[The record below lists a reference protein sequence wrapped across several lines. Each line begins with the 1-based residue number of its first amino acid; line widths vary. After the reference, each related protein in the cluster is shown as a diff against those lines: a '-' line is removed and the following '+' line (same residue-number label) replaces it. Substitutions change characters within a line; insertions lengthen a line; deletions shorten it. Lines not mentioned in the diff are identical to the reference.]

1 MCEQECICTE
11 CMKNDDHDPITTIFF
26 GTEQDEGARFLQLPD
41 CKHIFEKKGL
51 DSYMGISN
59 DDTDVS
65 DESHPGDSHADI
77 MDDSQLIR
85 LKSCPRCKTPIR
97 KSLRYGNV
105 IKQQLNDI
113 EKVKEKLLGK
123 KSELEGKKERLS
135 DRHFN
140 MRSMLE
146 EPDWQKL
153 KRSILKLNS
162 EWMAAVLENKL
173 TLLER
178 FCDTRKKMKSILGK
192 VSREVLSEN
201 NLQGQQFGDELCYL
215 KMRFMS
221 DGVTHRE
228 LRDINTE
235 FSRLNLL
242 LELCLLIHE
251 IKSLALELEDSPRQM
266 MTALREKLSSCKR
279 IEDENLDEMMNNLKA
294 IRQSHPTLAPL
305 TEEEKKVIVSAI
317 GLSKGHW
324 FKCPMGHIYVIGE
337 CGGAME
343 RSTCPECGA
352 VIGGANHR
360 LEDGNELAPEMDGA
374 NHAAWSEQANL
385 QNYENLRDIV

>member
-1 MCEQECICTE
+1 
-11 CMKNDDHDPITTIFF
+11 
-26 GTEQDEGARFLQLPD
+26 
-41 CKHIFEKKGL
+41 
-51 DSYMGISN
+51 MGISN

-201 NLQGQQFGDELCYL
+201 NLQGKFEFYSMNVLFAGEFGPLPPDKY
-215 KMRFMS
+215 S
-221 DGVTHRE
+221 DRGF
-228 LRDINTE
+228 LPP
-235 FSRLNLL
+235 LL
-242 LELCLLIHE
+242 T
-251 IKSLALELEDSPRQM
+251 DSPFRDSGYDP
-266 MTALREKLSSCKR
+266 MT
-279 IEDENLDEMMNNLKA
+279 
-294 IRQSHPTLAPL
+294 
-305 TEEEKKVIVSAI
+305 
-317 GLSKGHW
+317 
-324 FKCPMGHIYVIGE
+324 
-337 CGGAME
+337 
-343 RSTCPECGA
+343 
-352 VIGGANHR
+352 
-360 LEDGNELAPEMDGA
+360 
-374 NHAAWSEQANL
+374 QANL
-385 QNYENLRDIV
+385 SVANRNNNQIERKRLICKHFDQRRTGEERVGVQFFSREQWVTKNFGLLSLTNNFGTNIQFKGTSNNFRLLLNSFCGLSDHEYLSAVRNVTSFV